1 MKVKSTYRAIFPVVI
16 TEKKYKAN
24 AEELSGNIPLLL
36 RKASSNKS
44 NNHRQI
50 INRSEDKATIFC
62 KKINFHQLTK
72 RHYCIDI
79 FPIFLSCANCQVV
92 LVLETILSEKEN
104 SSKIEKFIK
113 KFGHASFE
121 TTEKFLKNVSMIK

>member
-1 MKVKSTYRAIFPVVI
+1 MKVKSIYREIFPVVI
-16 TEKKYKAN
+16 TEKKCKAN
-24 AEELSGNIPLLL
+24 AEKLSGNIPLLL

-44 NNHRQI
+44 SPI

-62 KKINFHQLTK
+62 KKIIFHQLAK
-72 RHYCIDI
+72 RHDCIDI

-92 LVLETILSEKEN
+92 LVLETILSEQEK

>member
-24 AEELSGNIPLLL
+24 AEKLSGNIPLLL

-44 NNHRQI
+44 SPI

-92 LVLETILSEKEN
+92 LVLGTILSEKEN

>member
-1 MKVKSTYRAIFPVVI
+1 MLKNCLEIYHSSSVK
-16 TEKKYKAN
+16 
-24 AEELSGNIPLLL
+24 
-36 RKASSNKS
+36 
-44 NNHRQI
+44 HRQI
-50 INRSEDKATIFC
+50 SLAHRSEDKATIFC

-121 TTEKFLKNVSMIK
+121 TTERFLKNVSMIK